1 MGLARARDEMIAG
14 DQERMAEIR
23 RSRERYAFAAST
35 GPKLWVEPAA
45 DRPDEAALSQALA
58 DALPDLAGGR
68 ALGDVLDIG
77 VGTGAVLRQLAP
89 RARSC
94 VGLDISKG
102 MRVLARSRLQ
112 EAGLG
117 ACTIRAGDMHALP
130 FPELSFDVVVLD
142 EVLARTDK
150 PQAALAEAV
159 RVLRP
164 VGRLLIIDRILPAAR
179 ACLRS
184 AGGVRCSRTSLP

>member
-1 MGLARARDEMIAG
+1 
-14 DQERMAEIR
+14 
-23 RSRERYAFAAST
+23 
-35 GPKLWVEPAA
+35 
-45 DRPDEAALSQALA
+45 
-58 DALPDLAGGR
+58 
-68 ALGDVLDIG
+68 VLDIG

-179 ACLRS
+179 RLPAQRGRRALFENQLAVILRGLGLKSGPPAWFPGRTPEFGLIS
-184 AGGVRCSRTSLP
+184 ATPASRPKRAQPGE